1 MEAKTIEQFTNTFD
15 IVDNALKM
23 RTLRRWNGRD
33 LRDEENLSEHTHLVV
48 ASLIKLYDWLKTK
61 QLKASVDF
69 ETMVIHAML
78 HDSLELFRG
87 DILSITKDS
96 IPGLRVA
103 TDAEEEYFVNK
114 IVGIKLNDC
123 EAMIVKLADLMA
135 CYKFVEFELRYPS
148 NEFAKE
154 AYVETKERYDNLM
167 HTFGTKYLNCKETV
181 MPLQDVRFKKGYEDD
196 AGTDILL
203 DRDIV
208 FMPMST
214 TNVDLNVKITPQ
226 ADEMSFLCARTSAAS
241 KGLSVATC
249 PIDPYYN
256 GNVTAIV
263 HNMSN
268 DIIVYKK
275 GEAFCQYVTTKIITD
290 RQTEPKKPGRRTTSK
305 LGGTDK

>member
-48 ASLIKLYDWLKTK
+48 ASLIKLYDWAKTE
-61 QLKASVDF
+61 QLKYAIDF
-69 ETMVIHAML
+69 ETMVKHAML

-87 DILSITKDS
+87 DILSVTKDS

-114 IVGIKLNDC
+114 IVSIKLNDC
-123 EAMIVKLADLMA
+123 EAMLVKLADLMA

-148 NEFAKE
+148 NEFAKD
-154 AYVETKERYDNLM
+154 AYKETKARYDDLLNK
-167 HTFGTKYLNCKETV
+167 FKVKYLNYDDNVTSV
-181 MPLQDVRFKKGYEDD
+181 QDVRFKKGYEDD

-226 ADEMSFLCARTSAAS
+226 ANEMSFLCARTSAAS

-268 DIIVYKK
+268 DVIVYKK

>member
-1 MEAKTIEQFTNTFD
+1 MEPKTIEQFTKDFN

-33 LRDEENLSEHTHLVV
+33 LRDEENLAEHTHLVV
-48 ASLIKLYDWLKTK
+48 ACLIKLYDWLKMEP
-61 QLKASVDF
+61 LKASVDF
-69 ETMVIHAML
+69 ETMIKHAML

-96 IPGLRVA
+96 IPGLRAA
-103 TDAEEEYFVNK
+103 TDKEEDYFVNS
-114 IVGIKLNDC
+114 IIGIKLNDC

-154 AYVETKERYDNLM
+154 AYIETKARYDDLM
-167 HTFGTKYLNCKETV
+167 HTFQLKYLKYDNRIDLMQE
-181 MPLQDVRFKKGYEDD
+181 VRFKKGYEDD

-203 DRDIV
+203 DRDVV

-214 TNVDLNVKITPQ
+214 TNVDLNVQITPQ
-226 ADEMSFLCARTSAAS
+226 ADEMAFLCARTSAAS

-268 DIIVYKK
+268 DIIVYHK

-290 RQTEPKKPGRRTTSK
+290 RVTEPKKKGRRTTSK
-305 LGGTDK
+305 LGGTDR

>member
-1 MEAKTIEQFTNTFD
+1 MEPKTIEQFTNTFD

-33 LRDEENLSEHTHLVV
+33 LRDEENLAEHTHLVV
-48 ASLIKLYDWLKTK
+48 ASLIKLYDWLKN
-61 QLKASVDF
+61 QPLKAAIDF
-69 ETMVIHAML
+69 ETMIKHAML

-96 IPGLRVA
+96 IPGLRMA
-103 TDAEEEYFVNK
+103 TDAEEDYFVNK
-114 IVGIKLNDC
+114 IVGVKLNDC
-123 EAMIVKLADLMA
+123 EAMIVKLADLEA

-154 AYVETKERYDNLM
+154 AYIETKSRYDELM
-167 HTFGTKYLNCKETV
+167 HTFKLKYLHLDDTDPV
-181 MPLQDVRFKKGYEDD
+181 VQVTRFKKGYEDD

-203 DRDIV
+203 DRDVV

-214 TNVDLNVKITPQ
+214 TNVDLNIQITPQ

-268 DIIVYKK
+268 DIIVYRK

-290 RQTEPKKPGRRTTSK
+290 HNTPPKKKGRRTTSK

>member
-1 MEAKTIEQFTNTFD
+1 MEVKTIEQFTNTFD

-48 ASLIKLYDWLKTK
+48 ASLIKLYDWAKTE
-61 QLKASVDF
+61 QLKYAIDF
-69 ETMVIHAML
+69 ETMVKHAML

-87 DILSITKDS
+87 DILSVTKDS

-114 IVGIKLNDC
+114 IVSIKLNDC
-123 EAMIVKLADLMA
+123 EAMLVKLADLMA

-148 NEFAKE
+148 NEFAKD
-154 AYVETKERYDNLM
+154 AYKETKARYDDLLNK
-167 HTFGTKYLNCKETV
+167 FKVKYLNYDDNVTSV
-181 MPLQDVRFKKGYEDD
+181 QDVRFKKGYEDD

-203 DRDIV
+203 DRDVV

-226 ADEMSFLCARTSAAS
+226 ANEMSFLCARTSAAS

>member
-1 MEAKTIEQFTNTFD
+1 MEAKTIEQFTNTFN

-48 ASLIKLYDWLKTK
+48 ASLIELYDWLKTQSFK
-61 QLKASVDF
+61 SAVDF
-69 ETMVIHAML
+69 ETMVKHAML

-87 DILSITKDS
+87 DILSVTKDN

-154 AYVETKERYDNLM
+154 AYIETKARYDNLM
-167 HTFGTKYLNCKETV
+167 HTFKVKYLNYSDKITSA
-181 MPLQDVRFKKGYEDD
+181 QDVRFKKGYEDD

-214 TNVDLNVKITPQ
+214 TNVDLNVQITPK

-241 KGLSVATC
+241 KGLAVATC

-268 DIIVYKK
+268 DVIVYKK

-290 RQTEPKKPGRRTTSK
+290 RDTPPKKTGRRTTSK